1 MSLTENK
8 ERCLQMVAAWN
19 RWDVDGVVAHWAPDV
34 VHHTA
39 DGGRHDTGELIE
51 TMRGAVRAFPDLHL
65 EVKSVIAEGDRV
77 MLRITVTATH
87 RGEFLGLAPTG
98 RVSKDPRTALRV
110 HAREELGF
118 SPEGKVVEH
127 WDVFDFGPLFRELG
141 MLDGAVPV
149 GSTSRS

>member
-39 DGGRHDTGELIE
+39 DGGRHDTEELIE

-65 EVKSVIAEGDRV
+65 EVKSIIAEGDRV

-87 RGEFLGLAPTG
+87 QGEFLGLAPTG
-98 RVSKDPRTALRV
+98 RPVTWHYL
-110 HAREELGF
+110 EELRF
-118 SPEGKVVEH
+118 SSQGKVVEH
-127 WDVFDFGPLFRELG
+127 WDVFDFGPLFQELG
-141 MLDGAVPV
+141 MLDGTVPV